1 MKCCVYVCVSVGTEI
16 ETHIQ
21 IFLALLHTEEHIF
34 PVPVTSITCSDKT
47 LAFSSAS
54 FRQISK
60 VSSRAKV
67 NTICSGSRDSFFKT
81 ITKYY
86 FLTWVVSCMHLKQLY
101 GLRTGLINSHIS
113 SPFLL
118 QHSNKIVKCY
128 KDNSFIYQFRV

>member
-1 MKCCVYVCVSVGTEI
+1 MKCCVCVCVSVGTKV
-16 ETHIQ
+16 ETRIQ

-60 VSSRAKV
+60 VLSCAKV
-67 NTICSGSRDSFFKT
+67 NAICSVSRDPFFKT

-86 FLTWVVSCMHLKQLY
+86 FLTWVVSCVRLKQLC

-118 QHSNKIVKCY
+118 QHSNKIMKCY
-128 KDNSFIYQFRV
+128 KDKSVI